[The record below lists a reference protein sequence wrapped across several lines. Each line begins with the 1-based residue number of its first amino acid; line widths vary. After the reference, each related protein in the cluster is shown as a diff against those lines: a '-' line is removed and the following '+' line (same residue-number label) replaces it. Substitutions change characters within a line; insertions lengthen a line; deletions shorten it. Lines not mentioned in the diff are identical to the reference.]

1 MAEKPP
7 SRETSHLAF
16 MHPRNMIRGKAR
28 LLYAQATALS
38 DGTYLPEG
46 WVAPGGRRIQDADE
60 AERVCWEMDRLM
72 A

>member
-7 SRETSHLAF
+7 SLETSHLAY
-16 MHPRNMIRGKAR
+16 MHPRNMQRGRGR
-28 LLYAQATALS
+28 LLYAQAATQN

-46 WVAPGGRRIQDADE
+46 WVAPGGRRIQDEQE
-60 AERVCWEMDRLM
+60 AERVAWEIDRLS

>member
-1 MAEKPP
+1 
-7 SRETSHLAF
+7 

-46 WVAPGGRRIQDADE
+46 WVAPGGRRIQEEQE
-60 AERVCWEMDRLM
+60 AERVAWEIDRLS